1 MMKYVLLH
9 SVLLSPLGR
18 L

>member
-1 MMKYVLLH
+1 MKYVLLH